1 MARLDQY
8 YTQRS
13 LTKRLVAS
21 LNFDQFD
28 IVLEPSAGDGAFFDY
43 LPKSKRLG
51 IDLEPAAPY
60 IRREDFFN
68 FNAQEGKSY
77 FVVGNPPFGKNSSLA
92 KSFFNRAAG
101 FADKIAF
108 VLPRTFRKLSI
119 INNLDKNFWLISEEL
134 LPQNSFYLPNGEQYC
149 VPCVFQVWERRDTQ
163 REKII
168 LPTTHQD
175 WEWVKRDNADFAIR
189 RVGVKAGKVY
199 KDFSTLA
206 DPSHYFVKQKSPIVF
221 NKLDKLWA
229 TYFSPA
235 ADPQKLGVK
244 WDTAGNP
251 SLSKSELILYY
262 EKLNCEQL

>member
-51 IDLEPAAPY
+51 IDLEPASPD

-119 INNLDKNFWLISEEL
+119 INNLDKNFCLTSEDL
-134 LPQNSFYLPNGEQYC
+134 
-149 VPCVFQVWERRDTQ
+149 
-163 REKII
+163 
-168 LPTTHQD
+168 
-175 WEWVKRDNADFAIR
+175 
-189 RVGVKAGKVY
+189 
-199 KDFSTLA
+199 
-206 DPSHYFVKQKSPIVF
+206 
-221 NKLDKLWA
+221 
-229 TYFSPA
+229 
-235 ADPQKLGVK
+235 
-244 WDTAGNP
+244 
-251 SLSKSELILYY
+251 
-262 EKLNCEQL
+262 